1 MKTTWP
7 GYVFV
12 NHLVFDVYLS
22 ELKFNLLFLYF
33 DEMINKQWYIKGS
46 CLNVKKKTKLS
57 LPNVKI
63 FNLNKID
70 NFKNPAKFREVVL
83 M

>member
-1 MKTTWP
+1 MPLQRLHQAERQRQVKTTWP

-46 CLNVKKKTKLS
+46 CLNVKKKKQSFPYQT
-57 LPNVKI
+57 
-63 FNLNKID
+63 
-70 NFKNPAKFREVVL
+70 
-83 M
+83 